1 MSLWSPE
8 QERMLRAMG
17 FMPYARAGAETVGAG
32 IEQSRA
38 DIVAAASAPAGN
50 AFGGLRLA
58 LRRAAGNRDV
68 DALIGDLARLRKDP
82 AGKRAL
88 WPKLRSLR
96 RAPAT

>member
-1 MSLWSPE
+1 MSLWSAE

-17 FMPYARAGAETVGAG
+17 FMPYARAGAEMAGAG

-38 DIVAAASAPAGN
+38 DIAIPASTPAGN
-50 AFGGLRLA
+50 AFDALRVA

-82 AGKRAL
+82 TGKRAL
-88 WPKLRSLR
+88 WPKLRALR